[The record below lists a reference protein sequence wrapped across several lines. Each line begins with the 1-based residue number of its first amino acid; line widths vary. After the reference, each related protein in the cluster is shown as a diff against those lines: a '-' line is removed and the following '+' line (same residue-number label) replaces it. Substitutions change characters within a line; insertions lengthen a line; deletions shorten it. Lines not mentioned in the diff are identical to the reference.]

1 MISRLFATV
10 ATVAVLAACQPTSP
24 ELTEEQKAALADS
37 VSAMHIE
44 MWQPWLAADLDRGM
58 PYFLNSPDLGWG
70 WNGAIRY
77 GYDNI
82 DAWFR
87 PIMDGMASQELTVAD
102 RRVVVLARDV
112 VCVME
117 HGTLAAT
124 DTAGV
129 TSPASPF
136 AMTTIWVRR
145 DGEWKIHLG
154 HESIRLSPASYSL

>member
-10 ATVAVLAACQPTSP
+10 AAVAVLAACQPTSP

-37 VSAMHIE
+37 VSAMHAE

-58 PYFLNSPDLGWG
+58 PYFLNSPDVVWG
-70 WNGAIRY
+70 VNSEIRY

-82 DAWFR
+82 DALFR
-87 PIMDGMASQELTVAD
+87 PIMDGLASQEFTVAD

-112 VCVME
+112 VCVIE

-129 TSPASPF
+129 TLPASPF

-154 HESIRLSPASYSL
+154 HESVQTPASSE